1 LSSTRNPSSSPGL
14 DLPVTTPPPPPPPQ
28 QPSQP
33 SSSSGGDESKESSSV
48 ATTGT
53 TFKMLV
59 FIVAIQLFALFITKV
74 NAPVVA
80 ESGVQYDVAGTSSGG
95 SLANALILV
104 FFVFLATLAAVW
116 LVRQRRV
123 KVFMA
128 FIFLGT
134 SIALFLLTLLSSL
147 SVTSSYMDPNSSFY
161 LSLAFASATVV
172 ILALVTL
179 HRIPSGFALLL
190 TGLLSAEVG
199 SYFASTIPIL
209 TAMILPLVFSLYDI
223 YTVFRGPLRSLVTTL
238 PMDSLS
244 AVSSKI
250 GDFSIGTGDTVF
262 YAMVPALAYYR
273 FAISS
278 AFVALVAVDI
288 GVAITLYLLS
298 RAKLL
303 PGLPIPMFLG
313 MAVLLVFYF
322 R

>member
-1 LSSTRNPSSSPGL
+1 LSNPTAP
-14 DLPVTTPPPPPPPQ
+14 DIPPQ
-28 QPSQP
+28 VPSQQP
-33 SSSSGGDESKESSSV
+33 PEAPREGDNTGDNV
-48 ATTGT
+48 AVTGT
-53 TFKMLV
+53 TVKMLV
-59 FIVAIQLFALFITKV
+59 FIVAIQLFALLITKV
-74 NAPVVA
+74 NAPVVQA
-80 ESGVQYDVAGTSSGG
+80 SGVQVGDVAGTSSGG

-104 FFVFLATLAAVW
+104 FFVFLATVAAVW
-116 LVRQRRV
+116 LVKQHRA

-134 SIALFLLTLLSSL
+134 AIALFLLTLLSSL
-147 SVTSSYMDPNSSFY
+147 SVTASYMNAYDSLY
-161 LSLAFASATVV
+161 LSLAFGSATVV

-179 HRIPSGFALLL
+179 HRIPPGYALIL

-209 TAMILPLVFSLYDI
+209 TALLLPLVFSLYDI

-238 PMDSLS
+238 PLESMS

-278 AFVALVAVDI
+278 AFVALVAVDV
-288 GVAITLYLLS
+288 GVVITLYLLS
-298 RAKLL
+298 KAKLL

-313 MAVLLVFYF
+313 VAVLLVLYF
-322 R
+322 H

>member
-1 LSSTRNPSSSPGL
+1 LSSPTAPDISPQVPS
-14 DLPVTTPPPPPPPQ
+14 Q
-28 QPSQP
+28 QPP
-33 SSSSGGDESKESSSV
+33 EAPRDGDNAGDNV
-48 ATTGT
+48 AAAGT
-53 TFKMLV
+53 IFKMLV

-74 NAPVVA
+74 NAPVVQA
-80 ESGVQYDVAGTSSGG
+80 SGVQVGDIAGTSSGG

-104 FFVFLATLAAVW
+104 FFVFLATVAAVW
-116 LVRQRRV
+116 LVKQRRV
-123 KVFMA
+123 KVFTT

-134 SIALFLLTLLSSL
+134 AIALFLLTLLSLL
-147 SVTSSYMDPNSSFY
+147 SVTASYMNPYDSLY

-179 HRIPSGFALLL
+179 HRIPSGYALIL

-209 TAMILPLVFSLYDI
+209 TALLLPLVFSLYDI

-238 PMDSLS
+238 PLESMS

-278 AFVALVAVDI
+278 AFVALVAVDV
-288 GVAITLYLLS
+288 GVVITLYLLS
-298 RAKLL
+298 KAKLL

-313 MAVLLVFYF
+313 MAVLLVLYF
-322 R
+322 G

>member
-1 LSSTRNPSSSPGL
+1 LSNPTAP
-14 DLPVTTPPPPPPPQ
+14 DIPPQ
-28 QPSQP
+28 VPSQQP
-33 SSSSGGDESKESSSV
+33 PEAPREGDSTGDNV
-48 ATTGT
+48 AATGT
-53 TFKMLV
+53 TVKMLV
-59 FIVAIQLFALFITKV
+59 FIVAIQLFALLITKV
-74 NAPVVA
+74 NAPVVQA
-80 ESGVQYDVAGTSSGG
+80 SGVQVGDVAGTSSGG

-104 FFVFLATLAAVW
+104 FFVFLATVAAVW
-116 LVRQRRV
+116 LVRQRRA

-134 SIALFLLTLLSSL
+134 AIALFLLTLLSSL
-147 SVTSSYMDPNSSFY
+147 SVTASYMNAYDSLY
-161 LSLAFASATVV
+161 LSLAFGSATVV

-179 HRIPSGFALLL
+179 HRIPPGYALIL

-209 TAMILPLVFSLYDI
+209 TALLLPLVFSLYDI

-238 PMDSLS
+238 PLESMS

-278 AFVALVAVDI
+278 AFVALVAVDV
-288 GVAITLYLLS
+288 GVVITLYLLS
-298 RAKLL
+298 KAKLL

-313 MAVLLVFYF
+313 MAVLLVLYF